1 MVGEMYTFAMSKAKK
16 LEGYFNYAV
25 WNVKMKVIMMKDKLW
40 NVV

>member
-1 MVGEMYTFAMSKAKK
+1 MYTFAMSKANK
-16 LEGYFNYAV
+16 LEESFNYAI